1 MKIEKEYSKEKFSCQ
16 RNELTIR
23 GHVWGRGAAPKPA
36 VILSH
41 GFLANEKMCHTY
53 AKLLAE
59 LGYVT
64 FTFDF
69 CGGGLGSRSD
79 GKSENM
85 TLLTEK
91 ADLLAVID
99 YVKKC
104 PYVDS
109 AHISLLG
116 CSQGGFVSALA
127 AKELQDDI
135 ENLLLFYPAL
145 CIPDDARQGK
155 MLFFQFDPADIPDIL
170 GRFPMK
176 LGGEYARC
184 VIHMNPFEEIAGYN
198 GRTLY
203 LHGTADEI
211 VDISY
216 ARTAKALYPNCRYE
230 EIENGGHMFRG
241 KQDKAACDILK
252 EFMALLHT

>member
-1 MKIEKEYSKEKFSCQ
+1 MKMKKRHSKENFSCQ
-16 RNELTIR
+16 RDRLTIR
-23 GHVWGRGAAPKPA
+23 GHVWDRGTAPKPA

-91 ADLLAVID
+91 EDLLTVID
-99 YVKKC
+99 YVKKR

-109 AHISLLG
+109 ARISLLG

-127 AKELQDDI
+127 AKELQDGI

-145 CIPDDARQGK
+145 CIPNDARKGK
-155 MLFFQFDPADIPDIL
+155 MMFFKFDPANIPNLL

-176 LGGEYARC
+176 LGGKYAQC
-184 VIHMNPFEEIAGYN
+184 VIHMNPFNEIKGYK

-203 LHGTADEI
+203 LHGTADKI
-211 VDISY
+211 VNISY
-216 ARTAKALYPNCRYE
+216 ARAAKELYPNCRYE
-230 EIENGGHMFRG
+230 EIENGSHMFRG
-241 KQDKAACDILK
+241 KQNITACDILK
-252 EFMALLHT
+252 EFMRLE

>member
-1 MKIEKEYSKEKFSCQ
+1 MKKEKFSCQ
-16 RNELTIR
+16 RDKLTIR
-23 GHVWGRGAAPKPA
+23 GHVWERGTSPKPA

-41 GFLANEKMCHTY
+41 GLLANENMCHTY
-53 AKLLAE
+53 AKLLTE

-69 CGGGLGSRSD
+69 CGGGLGSHSD

-85 TLLTEK
+85 TLFTEK

-99 YVKKC
+99 YVKKR

-127 AKELQDDI
+127 AKELQDEI

-145 CIPDDARQGK
+145 CIPDDARQGQ
-155 MLFFQFDPADIPDIL
+155 MLFYRFDSANIPDIL

-184 VIHMNPFEEIAGYN
+184 VIHMNPFDEINGYK

-203 LHGTADEI
+203 LHGTADKV

-216 ARTAKALYPNCRYE
+216 ARMAKDLYPDCRYE
-230 EIENGGHMFRG
+230 EIENGEHMFRG
-241 KQDKAACDILK
+241 KQDKAACDILR
-252 EFMALLHT
+252 EFMK